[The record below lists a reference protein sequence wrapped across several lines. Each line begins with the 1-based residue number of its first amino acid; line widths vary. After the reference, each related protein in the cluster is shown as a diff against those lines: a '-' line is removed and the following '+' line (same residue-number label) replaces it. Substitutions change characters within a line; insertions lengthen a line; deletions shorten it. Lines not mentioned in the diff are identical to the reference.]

1 MNGLYRIL
9 DDVTAAVNDYTHQ
22 HHQNDHKNDQEND
35 HKNEDKNNYNHHQ
48 SGYHNEPYDQ
58 SNHQNDYHNDHYQ
71 NHQND
76 NHHPGYTH
84 HYHPKNHQQQGEATA
99 TAAVVE
105 EQAESREAVDGTKRL
120 QEVKHRLVAQLKAE
134 EEAKEAEEEAEEAGV
149 LKETEMF
156 EGGDHHAP
164 HIPLSFSP
172 PPPRPDPFFLME
184 APQLGTHVTPPTR
197 PHVGGVSVGGAGGD
211 YSVQVSSK
219 FGIDEEIGGGR
230 PVGGGFKGTV
240 EDLGTV
246 GKIGTVRGTAEDA
259 VYGGKEPTR
268 APDDHVRRL
277 RTKGE
282 VELLEAD
289 EEEDGT
295 ARGAEGKVRE
305 GSAAREDIEALTHD
319 FSPSASRHD
328 AYQGLNLDLL
338 SNRVFQLL
346 TPPPPSAHEHRLNP
360 QYTPFPITT
369 NPPRTTPVTLTPIP
383 TRPPGTPPSMVFSPI
398 PEADFVDAFSP
409 AVLPEGVDEEEN
421 AILESPSP
429 PRVIA
434 GDPIQPG
441 GDNPIRRV
449 SAAPLRIS
457 NEGVYSGGLSDTT
470 TQAMT
475 GGGGGGDDGHPT
487 DFTAHEQVWSFPKTR
502 EEDPWIPKERKVE
515 KMGEVEE
522 EKEEINEEA
531 EKEEEEEEEEE
542 EEKVP
547 LTTPQDSPARVYTA
561 FYSPREIPGID
572 PSLFGYRKMPQPGK
586 GDPQTPQGTPWK
598 ERPEAHHPLG
608 PEFHEY
614 LMNLPPDTLMRFLQ
628 PGAMRAKRAASE
640 GEQIYCEWN
649 IKTEPGLYLLLTF
662 HNLSAAYSV
671 DCHGAYIEVEREN
684 NGYDA
689 RWCGNRVSPG
699 GTRPHVIFAKSEVR
713 VTVYDDG
720 DHSKSTPTGFTA
732 DVEVI
737 DLFNARDYNA
747 FMRSNAH
754 PHIRRLLHG

>member
-487 DFTAHEQVWSFPKTR
+487 DFTAHEQ
-502 EEDPWIPKERKVE
+502 
-515 KMGEVEE
+515 
-522 EKEEINEEA
+522 
-531 EKEEEEEEEEE
+531 
-542 EEKVP
+542 
-547 LTTPQDSPARVYTA
+547 
-561 FYSPREIPGID
+561 
-572 PSLFGYRKMPQPGK
+572 MPQPGK